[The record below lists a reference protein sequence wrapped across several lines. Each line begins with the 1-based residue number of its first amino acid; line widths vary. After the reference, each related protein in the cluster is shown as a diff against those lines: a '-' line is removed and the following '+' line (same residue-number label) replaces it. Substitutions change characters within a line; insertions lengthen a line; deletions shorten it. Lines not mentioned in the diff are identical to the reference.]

1 MTQKGERNNENQK
14 FGMGK
19 VKCAE
24 IKCLKY
30 CRVAKG
36 MPRVMKRV
44 VQITIAVQTAKVQ
57 NSTSRS
63 QCKQQF
69 F

>member
-1 MTQKGERNNENQK
+1 
-14 FGMGK
+14 
-19 VKCAE
+19 
-24 IKCLKY
+24 
-30 CRVAKG
+30 
-36 MPRVMKRV
+36 MKRV

-69 F
+69 FNQKAQTRLMNRTHGVNNIQFKTKALSRISNSQVGNST